1 MLRKDWA
8 WSGCSH

>member
-1 MLRKDWA
+1 MVRKDWV